1 MTLGYLPEN
10 GDFVVF
16 LRLTKNS
23 AYLYTSQRREK
34 DEQHILKI
42 FSNFHENIRVFN
54 GVMTLALSAFSVFLR
69 VFTGK
74 E

>member
-1 MTLGYLPEN
+1 MRVSLKTQPTINSISKALAQKPLQNIITDRVMTLGYLPEN

-16 LRLTKNS
+16 LRLTTNS

-42 FSNFHENIRVFN
+42 
-54 GVMTLALSAFSVFLR
+54 L
-69 VFTGK
+69 
-74 E
+74 

>member
-16 LRLTKNS
+16 LRLTTNS

-42 FSNFHENIRVFN
+42 LWKFHKNSRVFN
-54 GVMTLALSAFSVFLR
+54 GVMTLAL
-69 VFTGK
+69 
-74 E
+74 

>member
-16 LRLTKNS
+16 LRLTTNS

-42 FSNFHENIRVFN
+42 LWKFHENSRVFN
-54 GVMTLALSAFSVFLR
+54 GVMTLAL
-69 VFTGK
+69 
-74 E
+74 